1 MAHDGRIY
9 VLMRLST
16 LAKTRRTLR
25 IATWFIIPSFA
36 LVRFLRPFADNIT
49 LTTALSMAGP
59 ASESSN
65 TYVVSRG
72 IVIGSI
78 FKLIVANQL
87 HPLRQFGPLEALRW
101 ALLVY

>member
-1 MAHDGRIY
+1 
-9 VLMRLST
+9 MRLFT

-36 LVRFLRPFADNIT
+36 LVQFLRPFADNIT
-49 LTTALSMAGP
+49 LATVLSMAES

-72 IVIGSI
+72 IAIGSI
-78 FKLIVANQL
+78 VKLIAARQL
-87 HPLRQFGPLEALRW
+87 HPLRQFGPLEVLGW